1 MYLIDTV
8 QSFISTCSLNNF
20 FFFTDALLADL
31 ESTTSHISK
40 QAVFLPEETPYSCPT
55 GSDSYQ
61 DVSSPPRVTSPPAE
75 TLNGSWVEKPESKHS
90 STQVKCTIASWRGF
104 FIRQGFCWS
113 FYESTWLSFNLTTNT
128 RCRPVPHS
136 ACRAL
141 EQSTSSSSVAP
152 ETCAIK
158 QVQHIQ
164 GFFNGAIFYI
174 FVAFFFLS
182 SLIMLVKFFWTK
194 NSRNLVFHG
203 HFPPSEWSWDFLCC
217 CTFKTVMIMYW
228 YYWCTK
234 KIKRF
239 NLAKNWSKIVYEII
253 N

>member
-1 MYLIDTV
+1 MWIWCEYLNTWGYGFEQTFESTASDFYIYFMYLIDTV
-8 QSFISTCSLNNF
+8 IQSFISTCSLRINF
-20 FFFTDALLADL
+20 LFIFFTDALLADL

-90 STQVKCTIASWRGF
+90 STQVKCTITSWRGF
-104 FIRQGFCWS
+104 FIQQGFCWS
-113 FYESTWLSFNLTTNT
+113 LYEPAWLSFNLTANT
-128 RCRPVPHS
+128 RCRPVPLS

-164 GFFNGAIFYI
+164 GFFSGAIFYI
-174 FVAFFFLS
+174 FVAFFCSKLS
-182 SLIMLVKFFWTK
+182 WTK
-194 NSRNLVFHG
+194 
-203 HFPPSEWSWDFLCC
+203 
-217 CTFKTVMIMYW
+217 TVE
-228 YYWCTK
+228 T
-234 KIKRF
+234 
-239 NLAKNWSKIVYEII
+239 
-253 N
+253 